1 MDKSRLFG
9 AVSACFLLLG
19 YLPVCNADIL
29 NGLVAYYPFN
39 GNALDSSPTFATQHW
54 KKLNPLFSLTS
65 GPQGLHYKR
74 PVISSY
80 LRSTESSVVAVA
92 AVPS

>member
-1 MDKSRLFG
+1 MYLCVEALGSDAVEKIVSLADPGTRESLHIPLQDELDHNDFG
-9 AVSACFLLLG
+9 
-19 YLPVCNADIL
+19 I
-29 NGLVAYYPFN
+29 
-39 GNALDSSPTFATQHW
+39 SPTFATQHW

-80 LRSTESSVVAVA
+80 LPSTESSVVAVG